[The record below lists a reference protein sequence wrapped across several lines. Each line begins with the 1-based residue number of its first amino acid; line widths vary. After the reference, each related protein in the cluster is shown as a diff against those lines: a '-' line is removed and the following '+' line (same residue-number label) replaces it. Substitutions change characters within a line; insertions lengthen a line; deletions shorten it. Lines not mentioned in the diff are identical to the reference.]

1 MSKINES
8 LLKNLVSAVTGIAVA
23 SKVTNTNYFKK
34 KSLSNKVKKMI
45 ANDPELKKSIA
56 DMDKVTAKLEKDLE
70 KKLQK
75 LSPEARKRL
84 DGLLG

>member
-34 KSLSNKVKKMI
+34 KSLSNKVKKMV

-56 DMDKVTAKLEKDLE
+56 DMDKVTARLEKDLE

>member
-56 DMDKVTAKLEKDLE
+56 DMDKVTAKLEKDLQ

>member
-56 DMDKVTAKLEKDLE
+56 DMDKVTAQLEKDLQ

>member
-1 MSKINES
+1 MSKINEI

-56 DMDKVTAKLEKDLE
+56 DMDKVTARLEKDLE

>member
-56 DMDKVTAKLEKDLE
+56 DMDKVTARLEKDLE

>member
-1 MSKINES
+1 MNKRLIGF
-8 LLKNLVSAVTGIAVA
+8 KN
-23 SKVTNTNYFKK
+23 
-34 KSLSNKVKKMI
+34 MI
-45 ANDPELKKSIA
+45 IPE
-56 DMDKVTAKLEKDLE
+56 KLEKDLE

>member
-56 DMDKVTAKLEKDLE
+56 DMDKATEKLEKDLE

>member
-45 ANDPELKKSIA
+45 ANDPELKKC
-56 DMDKVTAKLEKDLE
+56 
-70 KKLQK
+70 
-75 LSPEARKRL
+75 
-84 DGLLG
+84 